1 MENYSKVV
9 SEKEFLFTLLA
20 SREEICP
27 LVISWKRQLNKYVIE
42 LEKYPSTLIKESN
55 WDIYKDSAV
64 ALVEK
69 LHLLGIFHSDITEE
83 NFVVNPETKVIKLID
98 FGLSCWIDEIT
109 EEQLTNTYMTKAN
122 SVSELLTVE
131 VKEVEWLCEQS

>member
-55 WDIYKDSAV
+55 WDIYKNSAV